1 MFKLPNTNFDFK
13 RLLIYKRVT
22 ISPVSLS
29 TQLKLSLYFSEFWT
43 RQTHDLTKFC
53 QLVNGNFNKQEI
65 SLKPLH
71 ERA

>member
-13 RLLIYKRVT
+13 RLLICKRVT
-22 ISPVSLS
+22 ISPVSLIYAVEALALFQQILDS
-29 TQLKLSLYFSEFWT
+29 TNSRS
-43 RQTHDLTKFC
+43 HKFC